1 MMLPKPCFFLALALT
16 LASAAPALA
25 AGRNGIE
32 LLLRPSQ
39 PTQQEALWVSAHV
52 ERLNVPAHK
61 ITISH
66 QAIARAGMP
75 SMTMTFQV
83 ADNTQLARLQ
93 INDPVDIQVANRNG
107 GVEIVNFRTLH

>member
-1 MMLPKPCFFLALALT
+1 MMLPKPRFFLALALA

-32 LLLRPSQ
+32 SLLRPSQ
-39 PTQQEALWVSAHV
+39 PTQQDALWVSARV

-75 SMTMTFQV
+75 SMAMTFQV
-83 ADNTQLARLQ
+83 ADNAQLALLQ
-93 INDPVDIQVANRNG
+93 QGDPVDIQVANRNG
-107 GVEIVNFRTLH
+107 GVEVVNFRTPH